1 VKTRIPAI
9 ARKELLH
16 ILRDW
21 RTLLIAF
28 VLPVVMILLFGYAI
42 TFDIRD
48 LKLAVADEDRTRAS
62 RALVEKFTGSR
73 YFRLVGTTS
82 DPEDLLAMLD
92 SGEVQIVLSIPRDY
106 SRNLE
111 RGEGD
116 AVQVLL
122 DGSESNTATIAAG
135 YVEAIFSQLNI
146 STVDD
151 LLSRR
156 GIPAKGIPPVDLRIR
171 VWFNPELNSSHTIV
185 PGLIAVIMV
194 LIAALLTSL
203 TVVREREFGSLEGLI
218 ATPARKHE
226 IIVGKMLPY
235 LGLTLIDCV
244 IVAMMGVVVFEVPF
258 AGSLRLFAATAL
270 VFAVAGLSIGLLASV
285 VSSNQLLANQIV
297 ILSTM
302 LPSVLLSGFMFPIK
316 SMPGWVQAFTYAV
329 PARYF
334 VTICRGIMLKAQPA
348 GILVRPTLLL
358 VVFGTV
364 LLSLAVAR
372 FKKKL

>member
-1 VKTRIPAI
+1 VRTRIPAI
-9 ARKELLH
+9 ARKEVLH
-16 ILRDW
+16 VLRDW

-62 RALVEKFTGSR
+62 RMLIERFTGSR
-73 YFRLVGTTS
+73 YFRLVAAPS
-82 DPEDLLAMLD
+82 DPGDLLRLLD
-92 SGEVQIVLSIPRDY
+92 SGEAQIALSIPKDFG
-106 SRNLE
+106 RNIE
-111 RGEGD
+111 RWEGD
-116 AVQVLL
+116 TVQVLL

-135 YVEAIFSQLNI
+135 YVEAILSALNI
-146 STVDD
+146 NSVEDV
-151 LLSRR
+151 LAR
-156 GIPAKGIPPVDLRIR
+156 GGLPAKGIPPVDMQIR
-171 VWFNPELNSSHTIV
+171 VWFNPELNSTYTIV
-185 PGLIAVIMV
+185 PGLIAVIMMV
-194 LIAALLTSL
+194 ISALLTSL

-226 IIVGKMLPY
+226 IIIGKMLPY
-235 LGLTLIDCV
+235 LVLSLMDCL

-258 AGSLRLFAATAL
+258 AGSLWLFAGTAL

-285 VSSNQLLANQIV
+285 VSSNQVLANQIV
-297 ILSTM
+297 MLTTL
-302 LPSVLLSGFMFPIK
+302 LPSMLLSGFMFPIK
-316 SMPGWVQAFTYAV
+316 SMPGWVQTVTYAV

-348 GILVRPTLLL
+348 ESLLRPTIFL
-358 VVFGTV
+358 VVFGAV

-372 FKKKL
+372 FRKKL

>member
-1 VKTRIPAI
+1 MKTRIPAI
-9 ARKELLH
+9 AHKEYLH
-16 ILRDW
+16 VVRDW

-28 VLPVVMILLFGYAI
+28 VLPMMMILLFGYAI

-48 LKLAVADEDRTRAS
+48 LKLAVADQDRTRVS
-62 RALVEKFTGSR
+62 RELIEKFAASR
-73 YFRLVGTTS
+73 YFRLVATPS
-82 DPEDLLAMLD
+82 DPKDLLTLLD
-92 SGEVQIVLSIPRDY
+92 SGEAQIGLSIPKDY
-106 SRNLE
+106 GRNIQ
-111 RGEGD
+111 RWEGD
-116 AVQVLL
+116 TVQVLL

-135 YVEAIFSQLNI
+135 YVEAILAGLNI
-146 STVDD
+146 ATVKHV
-151 LLSRR
+151 LSQGGVSPR
-156 GIPAKGIPPVDLRIR
+156 GIPPVDMQIR

-218 ATPARKHE
+218 ATPARKYE

-235 LGLTLIDCV
+235 MALTLIDCM
-244 IVAMMGVVVFEVPF
+244 IVAIMGVVVFDVPF
-258 AGSLRLFAATAL
+258 AGSLLLFAGTAL

-285 VSSNQLLANQIV
+285 ASSNQLLANQIV

-302 LPSVLLSGFMFPIK
+302 LPSILLSGFMFPIK
-316 SMPGWVQAFTYAV
+316 SMPDWVQVFTYAV

-334 VTICRGIMLKAQPA
+334 ITICRGVMLKAQPA
-348 GILVRPTLLL
+348 ESLLRPTIFL
-358 VVFGTV
+358 VVFGVV

-372 FKKKL
+372 FRKKL

>member
-1 VKTRIPAI
+1 MRSRIPAI

-28 VLPVVMILLFGYAI
+28 VLPVLMILLFGYAI

-48 LKLAVADEDRTRAS
+48 LKLAVADEDRSRAS
-62 RALVEKFTGSR
+62 RSLVEKFTGSG

-92 SGEVQIVLSIPRDY
+92 SGEAQIALSIPKDY
-106 SRNLE
+106 GRSVE
-111 RGEGD
+111 RGGGD

-146 STVDD
+146 STVAD

-156 GIPAKGIPPVDLRIR
+156 GIPEKGIPPVELRIR

-226 IIVGKMLPY
+226 IIVGKMVPY

-334 VTICRGIMLKAQPA
+334 ITICRGIMLKAQPA
-348 GILVRPTLLL
+348 VNLVRPTLFL
-358 VVFGTV
+358 VLFGTV

>member
-1 VKTRIPAI
+1 MKTRIPAI
-9 ARKELLH
+9 ARKEFLH
-16 ILRDW
+16 VVRDW

-28 VLPVVMILLFGYAI
+28 VLPVMMILLFGYAI

-48 LKLAVADEDRTRAS
+48 LKLAVTDEDRTRAS
-62 RALVEKFTGSR
+62 RALIEKFTGSS
-73 YFRLVGTTS
+73 YFRLVATPS
-82 DPEDLLAMLD
+82 DPKELQALLD
-92 SGEVQIVLSIPRDY
+92 SGEAQIALSIPKDY
-106 SRNLE
+106 GRNIE
-111 RGEGD
+111 RWEGD
-116 AVQVLL
+116 TVQVLL

-135 YVEAIFSQLNI
+135 YVEAILAGMNIARVKHVLSQ
-146 STVDD
+146 SGV
-151 LLSRR
+151 SPR
-156 GIPAKGIPPVDLRIR
+156 GIPPVDMQIR

-218 ATPARKHE
+218 ATPARKYE

-235 LGLTLIDCV
+235 MALTLIDCM
-244 IVAMMGVVVFEVPF
+244 IVAIMGVVVFDVPF
-258 AGSLRLFAATAL
+258 AGSLLLFAGTAL

-302 LPSVLLSGFMFPIK
+302 LPSILLSGFMFPIK
-316 SMPGWVQAFTYAV
+316 SMPEWVQVFTYAV

-334 VTICRGIMLKAQPA
+334 ITICRGVMLKAQPA
-348 GILVRPTLLL
+348 ESLLRPTILL
-358 VVFGTV
+358 VVFGAV

-372 FKKKL
+372 FRKKL

>member
-1 VKTRIPAI
+1 MKTRIPAI
-9 ARKELLH
+9 ARKEVLH
-16 ILRDW
+16 VLRDW

-28 VLPVVMILLFGYAI
+28 VLPVMMILLFGYAI

-48 LKLAVADEDRTRAS
+48 LKLAVADEDRTKAS
-62 RALVEKFTGSR
+62 RALIEKFTGSR
-73 YFRLVGTTS
+73 YFRLVATPS
-82 DPEDLLAMLD
+82 DPNDLLALLD
-92 SGEVQIVLSIPRDY
+92 SGEAQIALSISKDY
-106 SRNLE
+106 GRNIQ
-111 RGEGD
+111 RWEGD
-116 AVQVLL
+116 TVQVLL

-135 YVEAIFSQLNI
+135 YVEAILAGLNI
-146 STVDD
+146 ATVKHM
-151 LLSRR
+151 LSQGGVSPR
-156 GIPAKGIPPVDLRIR
+156 GIPPVDMQIR

-218 ATPARKHE
+218 ATPARKYE

-235 LGLTLIDCV
+235 MVLTLIDCM
-244 IVAMMGVVVFEVPF
+244 IVAIMGVVVFDVPF
-258 AGSLRLFAATAL
+258 AGSLLLFAGTAL

-302 LPSVLLSGFMFPIK
+302 LPSILLSGFMFPIK
-316 SMPGWVQAFTYAV
+316 SMPEWVQVFTYAV

-334 VTICRGIMLKAQPA
+334 ITICRGVMLKAQPA
-348 GILVRPTLLL
+348 ESLLRPTIFL
-358 VVFGTV
+358 VVFGAV

-372 FKKKL
+372 FRKKL

>member
-9 ARKELLH
+9 ARKEFLH
-16 ILRDW
+16 VVRDW

-28 VLPVVMILLFGYAI
+28 VLPVVLILLFGYAI

-73 YFRLVGTTS
+73 YFRLVATPS
-82 DPEDLLAMLD
+82 DPNDLLALLD
-92 SGEVQIVLSIPRDY
+92 SGEAQIALSIPKDY
-106 SRNLE
+106 GRNIE
-111 RGEGD
+111 RWEGD
-116 AVQVLL
+116 TVQVLL

-135 YVEAIFSQLNI
+135 YVEAILAGLNI
-146 STVDD
+146 STVMHV
-151 LLSRR
+151 LSQGGMSPR
-156 GIPAKGIPPVDLRIR
+156 GIPPVDMQIR
-171 VWFNPELNSSHTIV
+171 VWFNPELNSTYTIV
-185 PGLIAVIMV
+185 PGLIAVIMMV
-194 LIAALLTSL
+194 ISALLTSL

-226 IIVGKMLPY
+226 IIIGKMLPY
-235 LGLTLIDCV
+235 LLLSLIDCL

-258 AGSLRLFAATAL
+258 AGSLLLFAGTAL

-285 VSSNQLLANQIV
+285 VASNQVLANQIV
-297 ILSTM
+297 MLTTL
-302 LPSVLLSGFMFPIK
+302 LPSMLLSGFMFPIK
-316 SMPGWVQAFTYAV
+316 SMPEGVQVVTYAV

-334 VTICRGIMLKAQPA
+334 ITICRGIMLKAQPA
-348 GILVRPTLLL
+348 VDLVRPTIFL
-358 VVFGTV
+358 VIFGV
-364 LLSLAVAR
+364 ALLSLAVVR